1 MPPGHIDGRC
11 LPHRFK
17 AFKDGLANRLANR
30 LAGGMN
36 GRPNG
41 KLLSE
46 QQDFHIAPRRL

>member
-36 GRPNG
+36 GGLNG